1 MVQIIRGEI
10 LGFKHIYIPPSKGD
24 RILVLLHGT
33 GGDEEDLVPLARTID
48 LDAGI
53 LSPRGKVL
61 ENGMPRFFRRIAPG
75 IYDLEDLRYRAEE
88 LADFIEIASHQY
100 GFKKARAIAVGY
112 SNGANIA
119 VATLLLRP
127 GSFADAI
134 LLRPFF
140 PVDLGVRPNLAGKE
154 ILILAGSRDPIALPS
169 DAENLYRRL
178 ASLGASVELKIIESG
193 HELSRMDIETMREWL
208 PKAYS
213 NIERSTSKPDLGS
226 LADLY

>member
-1 MVQIIRGEI
+1 MVQIIRGEL

-33 GGDEEDLVPLARTID
+33 GGDEEDLVPLARALD

-75 IYDLEDLRYRAEE
+75 VYDLEDLRYRAEE

-100 GFKKARAIAVGY
+100 NFKRARAIAIGY

-119 VATLLLRP
+119 IATMLLRP
-127 GSFADAI
+127 GAFAGAI

-154 ILILAGSRDPIALPS
+154 VLILAGSRDPIAPLN
-169 DAENLYRRL
+169 DTENLYRML
-178 ASLGASVELKIIESG
+178 ISLGASVELRIVEAG
-193 HELSRMDIETMREWL
+193 HELGKRDIEAMREWL

-213 NIERSTSKPDLGS
+213 NIERNPSNPDPGS